1 MEMTQLV
8 KLAVENNASDIHL
21 TEGMPPILRINGK
34 LRSTKMPSLKREDLK
49 EFIYQNIL
57 TKEEIAQFERELE
70 LDVSFEAHGLC
81 RFRVNIHKQRGSVEA
96 AFRLIPS
103 QIRSIEELGL
113 PSAVAELARKP
124 DGLVL
129 VTGPTGSG
137 KSTTL
142 AAMVELMNNEKE
154 CHIITI
160 EDPIEYV
167 YSNKKSIIKQR
178 EVYSDTHSFAEALKR
193 ALRED
198 PNIIVVGEM
207 RDIETISTALTASET
222 GHLVLATLHT
232 PNASG
237 SIDRIIDVFP
247 SHQQTQVR
255 VQLADT
261 LQGIISQQLLP
272 TADGKGRVLAY
283 EILIATPAIRNLIR
297 EQKSAEIAT
306 YMQTGQQYGMR
317 LMDVSLKELY
327 EQGLISYEVARSR
340 MRNPEDFKKYY

>member
-1 MEMTQLV
+1 MDITQLV
-8 KLAVENNASDIHL
+8 KFALENNASDIHL
-21 TEGMPPILRINGK
+21 TEGMPPILRINGR
-34 LRSTKMPSLKREDLK
+34 LRSTKKPPFKREDLK
-49 EFIYQNIL
+49 EFIYQNIFN
-57 TKEEIAQFERELE
+57 KDRIAQFEKELE
-70 LDVSFEAHGLC
+70 LDVSFEVPNLC

-103 QIRSIEELGL
+103 KIRSIEELGL
-113 PSAVAELARKP
+113 PSTIAELARRP

-142 AAMVELMNNEKE
+142 AAMVSLMNNEKG

-167 YSNKKSIIKQR
+167 YTNNKSIIKQR

-193 ALRED
+193 ALRQD
-198 PNIIVVGEM
+198 PNVIVVGEM
-207 RDIETISTALTASET
+207 RDLETISTALTASET

-232 PNASG
+232 PNAAG

-272 TADGKGRVLAY
+272 TADGKGRVLSY

-297 EQKSAEIAT
+297 EQKSTEIAT
-306 YMQTGQQYGMR
+306 YMQTGQQYGMK
-317 LMDVSLKELY
+317 LMDVSLRELY

>member
-1 MEMTQLV
+1 MEMNQLV
-8 KLAVENNASDIHL
+8 KLAIENNASDIHL
-21 TEGMPPILRINGK
+21 TEGMPPILRINGR
-34 LRSTKMPSLKREDLK
+34 LRSTKMSSLTREDLK
-49 EFIYQNIL
+49 QFIYQNIL
-57 TKEEIAQFERELE
+57 TKDEIAQFEKELE
-70 LDVSFEAHGLC
+70 LDVSFEAPGLC

-103 QIRSIEELGL
+103 KIRSIEELGL

-142 AAMVELMNNEKE
+142 ASMVSLINNEKE

-167 YSNKKSIIKQR
+167 YTNKKSIIKQR
-178 EVYSDTHSFAEALKR
+178 EVYSDTHSFEEALKR

-247 SHQQTQVR
+247 SHQQAQVR
-255 VQLADT
+255 IQLADT

-272 TADGKGRVLAY
+272 TADGKGRVLAC
-283 EILIATPAIRNLIR
+283 EVLAASPAIRNIIR

-306 YMQTGQQYGMR
+306 YMQTGQQHGMR